1 MHTEFISSTPF
12 ELRLSVEKG
21 NSHLVTEQLK
31 GRLTAAITA
40 RLGDKVKIKYEL
52 RDAAQETLAARDEQ
66 RRDEA
71 MRRARQAI
79 ESDPNVRDL
88 ASVFGAEVVP
98 ESIKPVAPERR
109 ESRPARHQGN
119 RDGQRGAGTMK
130 GDIGQLMKQAQRM
143 QAEMQKA
150 QAELASLEVQGE
162 AGGGLVRL
170 VMTCA
175 QQVKSLT
182 IDPSLVSGD
191 REMLE
196 DVVVAAFNDA
206 LRKVERTV
214 QERYSGLTAGL
225 GLPGGMRL
233 PF

>member
-1 MHTEFISSTPF
+1 
-12 ELRLSVEKG
+12 
-21 NSHLVTEQLK
+21 
-31 GRLTAAITA
+31 
-40 RLGDKVKIKYEL
+40 
-52 RDAAQETLAARDEQ
+52 
-66 RRDEA
+66 
-71 MRRARQAI
+71 
-79 ESDPNVRDL
+79 
-88 ASVFGAEVVP
+88 
-98 ESIKPVAPERR
+98 
-109 ESRPARHQGN
+109 
-119 RDGQRGAGTMK
+119 MK

-162 AGGGLVRL
+162 AGGGMVRL